1 VNHLAQESVK
11 VALLGMDIPTGF
23 IYNDAG
29 KYLFSGLYT
38 LKGAIAMK
46 RWFSALLAALMLLC
60 ACGFAE
66 DVWNEND
73 VGFGEFD
80 DGYDGDWVQV
90 TSLGFEFCLPE
101 GWSET
106 AAPDGA
112 VYAAAKSQGDATLSI
127 RVAAENVDDLA
138 AWGTENLK
146 DSQPGTANFYNVL
159 LTGGKDA
166 LSVYL
171 IISDNRVLAFDF
183 TRAVEEALSLP
194 FALQIVGSAC
204 ELWDDDDV
212 PITEGDGASD
222 FGEAFEADLG

>member
-1 VNHLAQESVK
+1 
-11 VALLGMDIPTGF
+11 M
-23 IYNDAG
+23 
-29 KYLFSGLYT
+29 
-38 LKGAIAMK
+38 MK
-46 RWFSALLAALMLLC
+46 RWLSALLALLVLLC

-80 DGYDGDWVQV
+80 DGYDGNWVQV
-90 TSLGFEFCLPE
+90 SALGFEFCLPE

-106 AAPDGA
+106 AAPEGA
-112 VYAAAKSQGDATLSI
+112 VYAAAKSTGDATLAI
-127 RVAAENVDDLA
+127 RLAAENVDDLP
-138 AWGTENLK
+138 AWGSANLK
-146 DSQPGTANFYNVL
+146 DSQPGTANFYDVL

-183 TRAVEEALSLP
+183 TRAGEEALSLP

-212 PITEGDGASD
+212 PLTEGDGESD